1 MSVYLQDF
9 VELPSSARI
18 TDEGFLELA
27 ANIARIGTQL
37 YTGAVV
43 GDSSPT
49 VAIYR
54 SPEQVADSA
63 PTFEGKAV
71 TIEHPKGKV
80 NVRNTKD
87 HFKGISKT
95 VWYDEQTGWLK
106 STILLTHDD
115 AIQKFNDGY
124 RYLSCGYDVEEIV
137 PSQGEFIDS
146 LGTIG
151 EKDKSYPYQY
161 EMKGIKGNHIS
172 LVKNP
177 RAGTKATFDEN
188 DVTENDVTI
197 KGDDTIGISMLKKY
211 EIRLADNAVL
221 TLDGDNAAEIN
232 QAFVGLQDENKTLK
246 SQVSDSVKELEQ
258 IKSQLS
264 ELKTEND
271 RLSGELAGLKAVHDS
286 YKPEDD
292 KARAEWVAV
301 YDSVRSFVTDSNPF
315 GKSLKELKVIGIQ
328 ANDSTKGI
336 DLSDKSEDYISALFE
351 VAKSSLMT
359 DSKPRSQDLLKNS
372 QSSDVNPY
380 DKAAKDWAESIE
392 NSWKLPSVGV

>member
-9 VELPSSARI
+9 IELPSSARI
-18 TDEGFLELA
+18 TDEGFLELT

-63 PTFEGKAV
+63 STFEGKPV
-71 TIEHPKGKV
+71 TVEHPTGKV
-80 NVRNTKD
+80 NVKNTKD

-95 VWYDEQTGWLK
+95 VWYDSDTGWLK
-106 STILLTHDD
+106 STILLTHSD
-115 AIQKFNDGY
+115 AIDKFNDGY
-124 RYLSCGYDVEEIV
+124 RYLSCGYDVQEIV

-151 EKDKSYPYQY
+151 EKNKSYPYQY

-177 RAGTKATFDEN
+177 RAGVKATFDEN
-188 DVTENDVTI
+188 DITGNNVTI
-197 KGDDTIGISMLKKY
+197 KGDAKGISMTKKY
-211 EIRLADNAVL
+211 EIQLGDNAVL
-221 TLDGDNAAEIN
+221 TLDGDSAAEIN
-232 QAFVGLQDENKTLK
+232 QAFINLQDKNKNLTAGLESAFQDIDRLK
-246 SQVSDSVKELEQ
+246 SEIADLKSVNDS
-258 IKSQLS
+258 
-264 ELKTEND
+264 
-271 RLSGELAGLKAVHDS
+271 LSGELAGLKAVQDS

-292 KARAEWVAV
+292 KARAEWVSV

-328 ANDSTKGI
+328 ANESTKAI
-336 DLSDKSEDYISALFE
+336 DLSDKSDDYISALFE
-351 VAKSSLMT
+351 VAKSSLVT
-359 DSKPRSQDLLKNS
+359 DSKPKSQDLLKNS
-372 QSSDVNPY
+372 QSNDVSSY
-380 DKAAKDWAESIE
+380 DKAVKDWAESIE

>member
-1 MSVYLQDF
+1 MPVHLQDF
-9 VELPSSARI
+9 IELPSSARI
-18 TDEGFLELA
+18 TDEGFLELT
-27 ANIARIGTQL
+27 ANIARIGTQV

-43 GDSSPT
+43 GDSAPT
-49 VAIYR
+49 IAIYR
-54 SPEQVADSA
+54 SPEQVANSA
-63 PTFEGKAV
+63 PSFEGKAV
-71 TIEHPKGKV
+71 TVEHPRGKV
-80 NVRNTKD
+80 NVKNTKD

-95 VWYDEQTGWLK
+95 VWYDSESGWLK
-106 STILLTHDD
+106 STILLTHAD
-115 AIQKFNDGY
+115 AIDKFNDGY

-161 EMKGIKGNHIS
+161 EMRGIKGNHIS

-177 RAGTKATFDEN
+177 RAGAKATFDK
-188 DVTENDVTI
+188 DDVTI
-197 KGDDTIGISMLKKY
+197 KEKAKGTLMTKKY

-232 QAFVGLQDENKTLK
+232 QAFVSLQDENKSLK
-246 SQVSDSVKELEQ
+246 GKINSLSDELDV
-258 IKSQLS
+258 I
-264 ELKTEND
+264 KTELSTAKSEKD
-271 RLSGELAGLKAVHDS
+271 SLSGELAGLKALQDS
-286 YKPEDD
+286 VKPEDD

-315 GKSLKELKVIGIQ
+315 GKSIKELKIIGIQ

-351 VAKSSLMT
+351 VAKSSLIV
-359 DSKPRSQDLLKNS
+359 DSKPKSQDLLKGS
-372 QSSDVNPY
+372 QSNDVSSF
-380 DKAAKDWAESIE
+380 DKAAKAWAESIE